1 MRSFVFESPTKVI
14 FGKNSLPKLGAQCR
28 QIGNKVLWVYG
39 QQSLKQNNTYK
50 HIRQSL
56 ADSNLTIF
64 EHGGVQPN
72 PTTSPVRQGIE
83 LARAHNIQLILGTG
97 GGSVM
102 DTAKAIAAGAL
113 AEHDVWQLFR
123 GKKGIRQALP
133 VITVPTVAGSGSET
147 NSGMVLTN
155 DESRIK
161 LGIGNKC
168 LFPKVAILD
177 PTLTFSVPQS
187 LTATGA
193 VDTLCHLLEFYF
205 NREEEYSP
213 LQDHYSEAIMTTVME
228 SAPVA
233 LTHPKD
239 YDARANLMWAS
250 SLALN
255 GLSSAGLGW
264 VGFPIHMIEHAISG
278 RYETSHGAGLAAL
291 LRGWLNFQRDHIE
304 PRLAMFSRR
313 VLKVREG
320 SCADV
325 ATHGIDELMVWLRRM
340 NLPSS
345 LTELNIPRDDIPK
358 IAKHA
363 LTQAKLW
370 RLRDYDEDKITA
382 ILANS
387 Y

>member
-1 MRSFVFESPTKVI
+1 
-14 FGKNSLPKLGAQCR
+14 
-28 QIGNKVLWVYG
+28 
-39 QQSLKQNNTYK
+39 
-50 HIRQSL
+50 
-56 ADSNLTIF
+56 
-64 EHGGVQPN
+64 
-72 PTTSPVRQGIE
+72 
-83 LARAHNIQLILGTG
+83 
-97 GGSVM
+97 
-102 DTAKAIAAGAL
+102 
-113 AEHDVWQLFR
+113 
-123 GKKGIRQALP
+123 
-133 VITVPTVAGSGSET
+133 
-147 NSGMVLTN
+147 
-155 DESRIK
+155 
-161 LGIGNKC
+161 
-168 LFPKVAILD
+168 
-177 PTLTFSVPQS
+177 
-187 LTATGA
+187 
-193 VDTLCHLLEFYF
+193 
-205 NREEEYSP
+205 
-213 LQDHYSEAIMTTVME
+213 
-228 SAPVA
+228 
-233 LTHPKD
+233 
-239 YDARANLMWAS
+239 
-250 SLALN
+250 
-255 GLSSAGLGW
+255 
-264 VGFPIHMIEHAISG
+264 MIEHAISG